1 MDRAV
6 IRLLGGSNL
15 RDNPGLSVR
24 HGHIEAVFGRGL
36 PAPARRPEDQKKGVN
51 VLSPRVAPAGILLAA
66 VTALSGCGSQN
77 TTTPSAALESPAP
90 AAATPAAAPESP
102 ELVAATPSA
111 AASGLTITDP
121 WVKTVKKGMTTAFG
135 ILVNSTGAAVT
146 VVSATSP
153 LAPMIELHE
162 IADSGGKMV
171 MRPKEGGFVIPARGT
186 YRLQPG
192 GDHIMLMGVTEEV
205 KPGARIPF
213 TLTLAGGGTVT
224 FTAVGKDFAGAKED
238 YQPGM
243 GDG

>member
-36 PAPARRPEDQKKGVN
+36 PAPARRPEDQKKGIN

-77 TTTPSAALESPAP
+77 TTTPSAALEGSAP
-90 AAATPAAAPESP
+90 AAALESP
-102 ELVAATPSA
+102 ELVADTPSA
-111 AASGLTITDP
+111 TASGLTITDP

-135 ILVNSTGAAVT
+135 TLVNSTGAAVT

-192 GDHIMLMGVTEEV
+192 GDHIMLMGVTKEV